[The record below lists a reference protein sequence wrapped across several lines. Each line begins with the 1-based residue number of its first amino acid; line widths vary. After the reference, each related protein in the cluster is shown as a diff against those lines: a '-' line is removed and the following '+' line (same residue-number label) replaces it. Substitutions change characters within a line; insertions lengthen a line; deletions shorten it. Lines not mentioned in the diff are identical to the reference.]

1 MRQFPYS
8 QTHTEMQ
15 YTQKQMDALRSIQK
29 TMGSFHS
36 TLIECWFLADN
47 DNKLK
52 LEEAFP
58 FLLGF
63 LRAAEAIDRHNQEAL
78 LSRTSGTRQY
88 EVRTHK
94 GKTYM
99 QGKKIFDR

>member
-1 MRQFPYS
+1 MR
-8 QTHTEMQ
+8 
-15 YTQKQMDALRSIQK
+15 YTQKQMDNLRSIQK

-58 FLLGF
+58 FL
-63 LRAAEAIDRHNQEAL
+63 QEAL
-78 LSRTSGTRQY
+78 LSRTSGTKQY

-99 QGKKIFDR
+99 QGRKIFDR

>member
-1 MRQFPYS
+1 MR
-8 QTHTEMQ
+8 
-15 YTQKQMDALRSIQK
+15 YTQKQMDNLRSIQK

-52 LEEAFP
+52 LEEASP
-58 FLLGF
+58 FL
-63 LRAAEAIDRHNQEAL
+63 QEAL
-78 LSRTSGTRQY
+78 LSRTSGTKQY

>member
-1 MRQFPYS
+1 MVKEKYTP
-8 QTHTEMQ
+8 
-15 YTQKQMDALRSIQK
+15 YTQKQMDALRASQK

-52 LEEAFP
+52 LEQAFP
-58 FLLGF
+58 DFLVAILTPGMPAQTSDALG
-63 LRAAEAIDRHNQEAL
+63 
-78 LSRTSGTRQY
+78 TKQY